1 MNCADRKSSVKPSG
15 VTEPFRNLVSLGW
28 QVGGLVFILTAVYL
42 IWGLATNSITSC
54 FSLPPPDKLRVIR
67 NITFA
72 GKILSVSGIIFVIA
86 AAIHFYDEETVG
98 YILLI
103 FGGVLYWGIPSTM
116 AGKIQLLPQSM
127 AYLPMYVLGQ
137 FKLVGI
143 VASLLAALF
152 IIGDLYLRLSGARRF
167 AERSGSESRARAAL
181 SAEGIKPGRLYLA
194 CWQTPYCRPNIRR
207 YCTAY
212 EKRKTCWRIKSG
224 CYCDEEMVIRILRQN
239 QKTVKGFDIKFSETA
254 TRRQN
259 LTPAQKRERCRNC
272 FLYAEHQK
280 QKYKILSP
288 LVFPVVFLLM
298 WHYIQPIKSFL
309 HKAIVFTEHFAE
321 IASFGVR
328 QGQPAAETPWANL
341 PSTANAVEWLLIFC
355 IYLIIVTYVLR
366 GLEYCIFKW
375 QI

>member
-1 MNCADRKSSVKPSG
+1 MNRASRGSSVRPSG
-15 VTEPFRNLVSLGW
+15 VTEPFRNLVALGC
-28 QVGGLVFILTAVYL
+28 QVGGLVFILVAGYL
-42 IWGLATNSITSC
+42 IWGLATNSITNS
-54 FSLPPPDKLRVIR
+54 FSLPLQDKLRVIR
-67 NITFA
+67 NIIYA
-72 GKILSVSGIIFVIA
+72 AKILGASGIIFLIA
-86 AAIHFYDEETVG
+86 AAIRFYDEETVG
-98 YILLI
+98 YLLLI
-103 FGGVLYWGIPSTM
+103 FGGILYWGIPSTF
-116 AGKIQLLPQSM
+116 AGKIQLLPKSM

-143 VASLLAALF
+143 AAILLSVVF
-152 IIGDLYLRLSGARRF
+152 IIGDLYLRLSGVRRF
-167 AERSGSESRARAAL
+167 VEQKASERRTGSALAAEEV
-181 SAEGIKPGRLYLA
+181 KPGRLYLA
-194 CWQTPYCRPNIRR
+194 CWQTPYCRPHIRK
-207 YCTAY
+207 YCNAY

-239 QKTVKGFDIKFSETA
+239 QKAVKGFDIKFSETA

-288 LVFPVVFLLM
+288 LVFPAVFLLM
-298 WHYIQPIKSFL
+298 FYYLQPIKSFL

-321 IASFGVR
+321 IASFGAR
-328 QGQPAAETPWANL
+328 HGQPGSQPPWANL

-355 IYLIIVTYVLR
+355 IYLVIVTYLLR
-366 GLEYCIFKW
+366 FLEYCIFKW